1 MNKWLSGQG
10 IGKRVPAVSG
20 GTILLGSSW
29 GGENK
34 SKRYVKEEF
43 MKKREERRRRRVWK
57 FQGDREEKSHQ
68 YVLRAI
74 GKIRFCDSV
83 L

>member
-1 MNKWLSGQG
+1 MNEWLSGHG

-20 GTILLGSSW
+20 GTILLGSSR

-34 SKRYVKEEF
+34 SKRYVKKEF
-43 MKKREERRRRRVWK
+43 MKKREERRKIRVWK
-57 FQGDREEKSHQ
+57 FQGDREEERHQ
-68 YVLRAI
+68 YVQRAI
-74 GKIRFCDSV
+74 GKIRFCESA

>member
-1 MNKWLSGQG
+1 L
-10 IGKRVPAVSG
+10 
-20 GTILLGSSW
+20 

-43 MKKREERRRRRVWK
+43 MKKREERKNRRVWK
-57 FQGDREEKSHQ
+57 FQGDREEERHQ
-68 YVLRAI
+68 HVSRAI
-74 GKIRFCDSV
+74 GKIRFCESV